1 MYLPVKDSDAGQEI
15 ITRIIAMSKKPFT
28 RLKSS
33 LDIKNIY
40 TIDGLRLVLPVDLV
54 FYVKSN
60 TGNFLTV
67 RFCANTIADLR
78 YIQTI
83 FVNLCRRG

>member
-1 MYLPVKDSDAGQEI
+1 
-15 ITRIIAMSKKPFT
+15 MSKKPFT

-40 TIDGLRLVLPVDLV
+40 TIDGLRLDFASGFGILR
-54 FYVKSN
+54 KSN

-83 FVNLCRRG
+83 FVNLCRRVDDHLAEQVAQIQPI